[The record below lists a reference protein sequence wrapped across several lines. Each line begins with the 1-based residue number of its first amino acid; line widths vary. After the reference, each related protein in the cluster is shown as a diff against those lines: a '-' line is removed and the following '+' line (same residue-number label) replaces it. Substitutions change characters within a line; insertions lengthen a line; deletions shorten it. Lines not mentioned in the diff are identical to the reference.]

1 MSFCFISLVLLVGG
15 VASAGVGG
23 AVEVADAV
31 EVEDAVGVIDAVV
44 DTVGVVAIA
53 LLWVAMAVFSPGH
66 LL

>member
-1 MSFCFISLVLLVGG
+1 MLLVGG

-31 EVEDAVGVIDAVV
+31 GVMDAVA
-44 DTVGVVAIA
+44 DTDGCVSAAFVAIA
-53 LLWVAMAVFSPGH
+53 LLGVAMSVFSPGH